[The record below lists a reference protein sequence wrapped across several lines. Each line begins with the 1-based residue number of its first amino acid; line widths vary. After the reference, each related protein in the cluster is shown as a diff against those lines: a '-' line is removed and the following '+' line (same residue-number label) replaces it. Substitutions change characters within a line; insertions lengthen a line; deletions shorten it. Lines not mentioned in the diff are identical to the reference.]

1 MRAFSVGLSRAACL
15 SDNYLMPV
23 PNWETVGTNLQ
34 FYSSVNVTQYFGES
48 IHGAGHIAEMNELRA
63 WVQASMMWDATR
75 DPASLVSEF
84 VLHFYGARAAPHV
97 MAHMDAWGRGLQS
110 VTNWTDALSHGGFT
124 ACGAD
129 ALIHPG
135 NCYDQ
140 PWVTMQPVVESA
152 IALRAALDALDP
164 AFESDAIFAH
174 RVEKVLISSWW
185 IILMRWDEACS
196 YATQH
201 QLEWPL
207 AESMAASLQ
216 GWEAATARQGIVKL
230 CDGIP
235 GFTAASYND
244 TKTAGK
250 FCPPRTLKKTRLKT
264 DDGTKSKSTGFVA
277 FTATGTCVCRADHS
291 KNKWC
296 NYSDA
301 NGLIDP
307 DNFDCRN
314 YRNLVEMAQVSVEA
328 FGDEWNRT
336 VPCALHGDA
345 ADPSHDLCDFHGSW
359 PTSGLLKQA
368 KGRRVLWLDFAA
380 AARNQ
385 PGSISAHPKDAV
397 VLANASACP
406 EEGSLFT
413 GIWWDHGAAAVA
425 AQAEAFFSK
434 LRAAGGSV
442 DQMVLDFEAGM
453 LTPDACAAPYAGGV
467 PGVPKTPANQ
477 RSAQACRA
485 CAAEKWRAIQNDAR
499 FALDLPKLKAMGL
512 MVDETQHDYLVDAM
526 MRWQCNGGQ
535 WPHAMTACVND
546 QTNDTN
552 RKVWNSCERSTHCA
566 FSISARNCCSLAN
579 AQSFAFRHSPA
590 SV

>member
-1 MRAFSVGLSRAACL
+1 MRAFAVGLSRVACL
-15 SDNYLMPV
+15 SDNYVMPV
-23 PNWETVGTNLQ
+23 PNWETVATNLQ

-48 IHGAGHIAEMNELRA
+48 IHGAGHVAEMNELRA

-196 YATQH
+196 YATKH

-230 CDGIP
+230 CDAIP

-250 FCPPRTLKKTRLKT
+250 FCPPRALKT
-264 DDGTKSKSTGFVA
+264 TDGSAATVSPSCSAMALGACNRALQQALSACPRVDCTVVIAPGDYCWSMGLPVRASGLVRLTIQAHAAVLQLTGPQILPPAILSFEDCDAVTVQGLSMAAPRPLFTMGRVTAVDNASASFGLQVDSSQYPLLSDAGPLVQPWIGQAQAILSWNPLKNRPSKDVDIYQLKIPPGSFRPLNASHAVVTVTGSYMTGKHGISSIARGQTLVVRHAVYTSVGLLFQNSSDVVVEDVTLNAAPGMGFRAERCHGVRLTRYRVARADGRALSTCADAAHFETCGGQISIDDCTFEGQGDDGTYRSFLCVFFNLEISK
-277 FTATGTCVCRADHS
+277 
-291 KNKWC
+291 
-296 NYSDA
+296 
-301 NGLIDP
+301 
-307 DNFDCRN
+307 
-314 YRNLVEMAQVSVEA
+314 
-328 FGDEWNRT
+328 
-336 VPCALHGDA
+336 
-345 ADPSHDLCDFHGSW
+345 
-359 PTSGLLKQA
+359 
-368 KGRRVLWLDFAA
+368 
-380 AARNQ
+380 
-385 PGSISAHPKDAV
+385 
-397 VLANASACP
+397 
-406 EEGSLFT
+406 
-413 GIWWDHGAAAVA
+413 
-425 AQAEAFFSK
+425 K
-434 LRAAGGSV
+434 L
-442 DQMVLDFEAGM
+442 M
-453 LTPDACAAPYAGGV
+453 
-467 PGVPKTPANQ
+467 
-477 RSAQACRA
+477 
-485 CAAEKWRAIQNDAR
+485 
-499 FALDLPKLKAMGL
+499 
-512 MVDETQHDYLVDAM
+512 
-526 MRWQCNGGQ
+526 
-535 WPHAMTACVND
+535 
-546 QTNDTN
+546 
-552 RKVWNSCERSTHCA
+552 
-566 FSISARNCCSLAN
+566 
-579 AQSFAFRHSPA
+579 FRHQYPQQLS
-590 SV
+590 